1 MKAKLTL
8 HLDDDVKARA
18 EAFAQA
24 QGTSVVA
31 LVEDY
36 LQRLARAADA
46 AAARP
51 PTPDAPMPDAPMPD
65 DGDRAGDLPLTPRIR
80 ALRPRLGQPAP
91 PPTLDAD
98 TRRWVEAAAR
108 KHR

>member
-46 AAARP
+46 P
-51 PTPDAPMPDAPMPD
+51 PPDAPMPD